1 MSIQKVFRNFTD
13 VFFSFLT
20 HTTTKPMH
28 TLLPSA
34 SIFSKDSFFSFWQIF
49 DRLDLFILVLMVAR
63 GYNVSDMIAPAK
75 IDDCYSNFVLSPHE
89 TTDSSKKNKSNPK
102 VCSFPRETQR
112 IFMR

>member
-28 TLLPSA
+28 TLLSSA

-63 GYNVSDMIAPAK
+63 GYNVS
-75 IDDCYSNFVLSPHE
+75 E

-102 VCSFPRETQR
+102 VCSFSRETQR